1 MGVSHRDEYQASCM
15 LSHDL
20 INKLTVVVGTC
31 DLLQQ
36 RIEQLAGK
44 ADPDFVKKVALI
56 RKVSKEI
63 VEQMAKH
70 TCRMDVTSKGLDAQP
85 SAVTLAKTN

>member
-1 MGVSHRDEYQASCM
+1 MGASHGDKYQPSCM
-15 LSHDL
+15 LSHRL

-31 DLLQQ
+31 DLLQE

-44 ADPDFVKKVALI
+44 ADPDCVEKVALI

-63 VEQMAKH
+63 VEQLAKH
-70 TCRMDVTSKGLDAQP
+70 TCHLDAAVVAE
-85 SAVTLAKTN
+85 SNAVTVAKRN

>member
-1 MGVSHRDEYQASCM
+1 M
-15 LSHDL
+15 LSHRL

-31 DLLQQ
+31 DLLQE

-44 ADPDFVKKVALI
+44 ADPDCVEKVALI

-63 VEQMAKH
+63 VEQLAKH
-70 TCRMDVTSKGLDAQP
+70 TCYLTP
-85 SAVTLAKTN
+85 